1 MPGDRGRVLPVWKI
15 SRIYDI
21 PVKRVSDINQPAVVK
36 LLEDLKPDIIVSA
49 YFNQIIKEPIIE
61 LPRLGILNIHPGWL
75 PAYRGAMA
83 YFWVLKNGSETAGV
97 SVHWIDKGT
106 DTGEIVARRQIKI
119 EKGMT
124 QQKVLI
130 LTAVTGSILLQ
141 RIAKLILTGQKPNG
155 ISVKDEQSQYYSV
168 PGEKEFNEYFNQQ
181 RFFRIRDVISFLLRR
196 KNKIQ

>member
-1 MPGDRGRVLPVWKI
+1 MLTMPEFEIIGIIKSKPLPLTLKTAKDLKKHLKKIGWRFGFLLFWQQVIQILGYVISILLPGDRGRVLPVWKI

-61 LPRLGILNIHPGWL
+61 LPRLGILNIHPGWP

-106 DTGEIVARRQIKI
+106 DTGEI
-119 EKGMT
+119 ED
-124 QQKVLI
+124 
-130 LTAVTGSILLQ
+130 
-141 RIAKLILTGQKPNG
+141 KLK
-155 ISVKDEQSQYYSV
+155 
-168 PGEKEFNEYFNQQ
+168 
-181 RFFRIRDVISFLLRR
+181 
-196 KNKIQ
+196 